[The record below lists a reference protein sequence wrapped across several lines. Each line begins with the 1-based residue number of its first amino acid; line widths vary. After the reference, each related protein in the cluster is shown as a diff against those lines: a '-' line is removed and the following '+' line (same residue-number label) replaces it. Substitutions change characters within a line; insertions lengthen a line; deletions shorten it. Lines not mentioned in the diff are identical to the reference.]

1 MIVNAPFTIPEP
13 PIPET
18 ALATISIFEEVATA
32 HKREPNSNRAKNN
45 INVYLDMLAP
55 A

>member
-32 HKREPNSNRAKNN
+32 HRKPNSNRAKNN